1 MEKEKK
7 NPYIIKRAFR
17 FFKENISPED
27 IDVQVNEPKD
37 SLNKDIWEND
47 KLKKDVRLAILKLAK
62 AFNEYLKL
70 GAPLKD
76 VVFTG
81 SLANYNW
88 TLASDVDIHL
98 ILDLDSLKQPEE
110 FIQEYIMAKKSIWNE
125 NHNITIKNF
134 EVELYAKD
142 EEELLSSKGVYSVIK
157 NTWIQKPE
165 KYTNSIDTTAIKE
178 KAAIIIN
185 NIEDLQHIKDDDE
198 IVEKAEKIKERIKKL
213 RKSGLEKGG
222 EYSIENL
229 AFKLLRNGGYLE
241 KLSDIKT
248 KAFDTSMTLAE
259 KNVVEEESQRPSSM
273 GSNINE
279 VNILFRLTNDDFTFV
294 PASLEYWGINTQKA
308 ILWNKLVY
316 FRNEEDYQNQIK
328 NLRFFFILY
337 NNKLYFYS
345 PSGKTL
351 YDIHLNKIDS
361 KTADPTFIMQMND
374 LIRGTLKN
382 KLQEVL
388 SKKKALIKE
397 GKEGFKKEY
406 GCLMLDFPIKNWKQ
420 ITDMIKKEDIYDVPG
435 YGIEDKSHITALF
448 GFMYEKTNPKEVE
461 KATKEILGG
470 KKKIKAKLNGL
481 SLFKDKDFDVLK
493 FDVESDGLHDL
504 NKALRK
510 KFEYKNDHPDYHPHM
525 TVAYLKP
532 GTGEKYVKKL
542 KKPISLESGIFSY
555 SYPPNEKYIFSIRN
569 NINTLGVEKGIEG
582 MTPEKVEIIKNFI
595 NFVCNRL
602 DLAEPVE
609 IYLHKGRDEYIAT
622 TASYVPDENSNH
634 IRCTGRALV
643 DILRSIAHELTHN
656 RQREVESFQIG
667 ENVPTIGG
675 WIEDEANAKAGIM
688 IKDFAMNFGFDEIY
702 DL

>member
-7 NPYIIKRAFR
+7 NPYIIRRAFH
-17 FFKENISPED
+17 FFKEDISPED
-27 IDVQVNEPKD
+27 VDVQINEPKE
-37 SLNKDIWEND
+37 SLNKDIWENE
-47 KLKKDVRLAILKLAK
+47 KLKKDVRVTILKLAK
-62 AFNEYLKL
+62 SFNEYLKL

-88 TLASDVDIHL
+88 TLLSDVDIHL

-134 EVELYAKD
+134 EVELYAKS
-142 EEELLSSKGVYSVIK
+142 EEELLSSKGVYSVIR
-157 NTWIQKPE
+157 NVWIQKPE
-165 KYTNSIDTTAIKE
+165 KYTKDIDITAIKE

-185 NIEDLQHIKDDDE
+185 DIEDLQHIKDDDE

-213 RKSGLEKGG
+213 RKSGLEKNG

-229 AFKLLRNGGYLE
+229 AFKFLRNSGHLE

-248 KAFDTSMTLAE
+248 RAFDASMTLAE
-259 KNVVEEESQRPSSM
+259 KNNLSEEK
-273 GSNINE
+273 
-279 VNILFRLTNDDFTFV
+279 F
-294 PASLEYWGINTQKA
+294 
-308 ILWNKLVY
+308 
-316 FRNEEDYQNQIK
+316 
-328 NLRFFFILY
+328 
-337 NNKLYFYS
+337 
-345 PSGKTL
+345 
-351 YDIHLNKIDS
+351 
-361 KTADPTFIMQMND
+361 
-374 LIRGTLKN
+374 
-382 KLQEVL
+382 
-388 SKKKALIKE
+388 SKKSLLKE
-397 GKEGFKKEY
+397 QAEEFKKEY
-406 GCLMLDFPIKNWKQ
+406 GCLMLDFQIKNWKG
-420 ITDMIKKEDIYDVPG
+420 ITDIIKKEDIYDVSG
-435 YGIEDKSHITALF
+435 YGIEDKPHTTVLF

-461 KATKEILGG
+461 KATKEILNG
-470 KKKIKAKLNGL
+470 KKKIKAKLNEL
-481 SLFKDKDFDVLK
+481 SLFKNKDFDVLK
-493 FDVESDGLHDL
+493 FDVESDDLHDL

-525 TVAYLKP
+525 TIAYLKP
-532 GTGEKYVKKL
+532 GMGEKYVKKL
-542 KKPISLESGIFSY
+542 KKTISFESGSFTY
-555 SYPPNEKYIFSIRN
+555 SYPPDEKHIFSIRN

-582 MTPEKVEIIKNFI
+582 MTPKKVEIIKNFI

-602 DLAEPVE
+602 DLDEPVE

-656 RQREVESFQIG
+656 RQREIKSYEIG
-667 ENVPTIGG
+667 EEVPTIGG

-688 IKDFAMNFGFDEIY
+688 IKDFAMNHGFDEIY